1 MGECKVGDRK
11 MKIYL
16 PSHNEVNTSEAEM
29 AQIEMKLTQS
39 ESFDIDFN
47 KFGHNS
53 WIRINPRVHE
63 SDIAHFVEV
72 INFKE
77 AMDEVPGNAFYLK
90 LKYSTI
96 TKNVDNPLLVKTN
109 MKHIIYIRTEG
120 DYFAK
125 IVECLNELLKNHFYC
140 IRELLIILNRYHC
153 GF

>member
-1 MGECKVGDRK
+1 MGECKVCDRK

-39 ESFDIDFN
+39 ESFD
-47 KFGHNS
+47 
-53 WIRINPRVHE
+53 
-63 SDIAHFVEV
+63 

-125 IVECLNELLKNHFYC
+125 IVECLNELLRNHFYC